1 MAATPWAFYH
11 STKRRL
17 GLGTFALSAGGIKLA
32 LFKSVTSATKSPD
45 NDAVSL
51 YSQLSSECTGGNYQ
65 AGGKSLSAQVWTTT
79 ATSTYKFDSTA
90 WIITASGSSITSIKF
105 AVLYQSAAAG
115 SGHLLCYSQLS
126 TTQISITT
134 GNTLT
139 VTPATGGIF
148 TLAG

>member
-11 STKRRL
+11 DTKRHL
-17 GLGTFALSAGGIKLA
+17 GIGSYSLGTGDIKLA

-45 NDAVSL
+45 TETLSL
-51 YSQLSSECTGGNYQ
+51 YSQLSSECTGGAYS
-65 AGGKSLSAQVWTTT
+65 AGGKSLSAQTWATT

-105 AVLYQSAAAG
+105 AVLYKSASAG
-115 SGHLLCYSQLS
+115 GGPLLAYSQLS